1 MVNIYRNIRRC
12 NRVGAVL
19 ILTSAAMFMPPLAA
33 AATDLLDLPAMQ
45 SANAATVTMMATAL
59 AGTRVVL
66 AGERGIILYS
76 DDDARSWHQSAV
88 PVSVT
93 LTALYFINPSS
104 GWAVG
109 HDGVILHSADGGRT
123 WVKQADGNR
132 LNALARVDAEARLL
146 RAQAALQGAPDDPAL
161 QNEIEQAQFGL
172 DDVTAGAQFG
182 PSRPLL
188 GVWFASDTA
197 GYVVGSNGQIFATAD
212 GGLNWISLSQ
222 RLNNPDA
229 LHYNSIS
236 GDTSG
241 QHVIAGEAG
250 RVYISAAD
258 GSWKTLDVGY
268 NGALYGVLHL
278 RHDNQDVL
286 LAYGFGGH
294 IFRSTDQGVSW
305 AQVGA
310 DAKAPTLV
318 AGIVRDNGDIV
329 LLGQDASLMRSV
341 DGGQHFQMTEA
352 SPGLRVASLVELPD
366 GAALTA
372 GLAGGHL
379 IALDAK

>member
-1 MVNIYRNIRRC
+1 MVKTYRNIRR
-12 NRVGAVL
+12 RSSVGVVL
-19 ILTSAAMFMPPLAA
+19 ILASAAILMPPLAVA
-33 AATDLLDLPAMQ
+33 APDLLDLPATQ
-45 SANAATVTMMATAL
+45 SASAGTVTMMASAL

-76 DDDARSWHQSAV
+76 DDGAHGWHQSAV

-93 LTALYFINPSS
+93 LTALYFVNPSS

-109 HDGVILHSADGGRT
+109 HDGVILHSTDGGKT

-132 LNALARVDAEARLL
+132 LNALVRADAEARLG
-146 RAQAALQGAPDDPAL
+146 RAKAALQGAPDDPAL
-161 QNEIEQAQFGL
+161 QSEIEQAQFGL
-172 DDVTAGAQFG
+172 DDVNAGARFG

-197 GYVVGSNGQIFATAD
+197 GYVVGSNGQIFATTD
-212 GGLNWISLSQ
+212 GGIHWISLSQ
-222 RLNNPDA
+222 QINNPDA

-236 GDTSG
+236 GDKSG
-241 QHVIAGEAG
+241 QQVIAGEAG
-250 RVYISAAD
+250 KVYISAAD

-268 NGALYGVLHL
+268 NGALYGVLQL
-278 RHDNQDVL
+278 RQDNHDIL

-294 IFRSTDQGVSW
+294 IFRSIDQGVYW
-305 AQVGA
+305 GQVGA
-310 DAKAPTLV
+310 DAKAPSLV
-318 AGIVRDNGDIV
+318 AGIVRDNGEIV
-329 LLGQDASLMRSV
+329 LLGQDASLLRSV

-352 SPGLRVASLVELPD
+352 SPGLRVASLVELPH
-366 GAALTA
+366 GAVLTA
-372 GLAGGHL
+372 GIAGAHL